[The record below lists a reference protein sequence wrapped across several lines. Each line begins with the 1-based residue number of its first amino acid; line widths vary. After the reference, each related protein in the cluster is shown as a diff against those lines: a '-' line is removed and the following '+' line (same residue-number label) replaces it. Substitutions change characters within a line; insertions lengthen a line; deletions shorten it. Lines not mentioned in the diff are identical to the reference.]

1 MDQDFNIQEKET
13 NIIDDIRQKYYPYWP
28 IFVLTILISLF
39 AAYMYLRYT
48 QPTYRVTGKLLVK
61 DEKKGVDASKVLDAL
76 NVFGEK
82 KIVENE
88 IDIIKSW
95 PIMESVVK
103 DLHLYT
109 TVYHNGNI
117 RTDEEYGK
125 GPRLYCFSTEVEPQ
139 QLLSKCVVA
148 SGGQIK
154 MVTWLKTGGQPPAD
168 PTPAAGDPAAAGA
181 APAAGVPLPAA
192 KGYKPPR

>member
-13 NIIDDIRQKYYPYWP
+13 NIIDEIRQKYYPYWP

-88 IDIIKSW
+88 IDIIKS
-95 PIMESVVK
+95 
-103 DLHLYT
+103 
-109 TVYHNGNI
+109 
-117 RTDEEYGK
+117 
-125 GPRLYCFSTEVEPQ
+125 
-139 QLLSKCVVA
+139 
-148 SGGQIK
+148 
-154 MVTWLKTGGQPPAD
+154 
-168 PTPAAGDPAAAGA
+168 
-181 APAAGVPLPAA
+181 
-192 KGYKPPR
+192 